1 MSLAKPDKMQVVVYN
16 DEDANKNLSQN
27 WIEKLRSPFC
37 TDIQSLEL
45 DPMLQQVVREVDII
59 KKRKDSDVDFFYRA
73 MYVRVVWNIAT
84 LTKLAPGQDC
94 SRYSGGIDAFWLKY
108 GGGIHLSHVQ
118 ADALVSLKMYWPSI
132 AALYQEPG

>member
-1 MSLAKPDKMQVVVYN
+1 MT
-16 DEDANKNLSQN
+16 
-27 WIEKLRSPFC
+27 SPFC

-45 DPMLQQVVREVDII
+45 DPMFQQVVREVDII
-59 KKRKDSDVDFFYRA
+59 KKIKYSDVDFFYLA
-73 MYVRVVWNIAT
+73 MYVRVAWNIAT